1 MAITL
6 GLVEAVDDN
15 GVYVT
20 MPGSRGVLR
29 GPYKSLSTVAAG
41 TTVLVASTDD
51 GEQVVVGPSGG
62 GAGAVSVTAFG
73 AVGDGTTDDT
83 AAIQAAI
90 AAVPAGGRLLFPAV
104 GDGYRTTAAIT
115 VPASVYLTMSAP
127 IVYAGA
133 AGVTALTIDG
143 GDESSQN
150 GDYHLA
156 VRRATQADWD
166 NAGDIGIV
174 VRNVQRSTITIARAV
189 GFTIGVRFFADSA
202 EGCVYNNVE
211 LVDIHNNKY
220 GVDLYS
226 DDSGW
231 VNENIFRGGAFTV
244 DSSVN
249 LSKSRYG
256 VRIHSGDGYRQNAN
270 VFHKPSF
277 EVGGALTG
285 GAEAVP
291 ILINDGLLN
300 SFHDIRDE
308 GNSGTA
314 IRTTDDSS
322 LNYVSSTYSSV
333 VENEIDDT
341 GDFPS
346 TVIEPA
352 IWQSYRAERLLF
364 MASAIHKSAVPY
376 DGTQT
381 NVPGFF
387 LGDSS
392 SATTYRQGTGLS
404 IAADYLTLT
413 YRAMG
418 VFVDARQVRRFVLDV
433 CAEPSYGGR
442 VVVRC
447 YDSSGAVLDPAA
459 YADPLIRGN
468 EGRQLSSTT
477 DWGGAY
483 ITGSDSTDG
492 RPVYF
497 AVTHTDVDHIAV
509 MAASGTAD
517 LRISSFCLRTPQ
529 AGGQASVWTPFPE
542 NAVLPVA
549 TQAPASG
556 TWNAGQVV
564 YHGAPSSGNPMGWV
578 CTTGGSPGTWKALAN
593 VS

>member
-6 GLVEAVDDN
+6 GLVEAIDSN
-15 GVYVT
+15 GVYVS

-29 GPYKSLSTVAAG
+29 GPYKALATVAAG

-127 IVYAGA
+127 IVYAGV

-143 GDESSQN
+143 GDEASLN
-150 GDYHLA
+150 GDYLLA

-202 EGCVYNNVE
+202 EGCVHNIVE

-256 VRIHSGDGYRQNAN
+256 VRIHSGDG
-270 VFHKPSF
+270 
-277 EVGGALTG
+277 
-285 GAEAVP
+285 
-291 ILINDGLLN
+291 
-300 SFHDIRDE
+300 
-308 GNSGTA
+308 
-314 IRTTDDSS
+314 
-322 LNYVSSTYSSV
+322 
-333 VENEIDDT
+333 
-341 GDFPS
+341 
-346 TVIEPA
+346 
-352 IWQSYRAERLLF
+352 
-364 MASAIHKSAVPY
+364 
-376 DGTQT
+376 
-381 NVPGFF
+381 
-387 LGDSS
+387 
-392 SATTYRQGTGLS
+392 
-404 IAADYLTLT
+404 
-413 YRAMG
+413 
-418 VFVDARQVRRFVLDV
+418 
-433 CAEPSYGGR
+433 
-442 VVVRC
+442 
-447 YDSSGAVLDPAA
+447 
-459 YADPLIRGN
+459 
-468 EGRQLSSTT
+468 
-477 DWGGAY
+477 
-483 ITGSDSTDG
+483 
-492 RPVYF
+492 
-497 AVTHTDVDHIAV
+497 
-509 MAASGTAD
+509 
-517 LRISSFCLRTPQ
+517 
-529 AGGQASVWTPFPE
+529 
-542 NAVLPVA
+542 
-549 TQAPASG
+549 
-556 TWNAGQVV
+556 
-564 YHGAPSSGNPMGWV
+564 
-578 CTTGGSPGTWKALAN
+578 
-593 VS
+593 